1 MNEWRLRAQLRRRAR
16 RRYLAAAYERW
27 RAAPA
32 RPTQHGRGSQV
43 LLTLLWLLVPG
54 VLAVACAWLL
64 WLVQSGPRPD
74 EVRPGMAALLAP
86 LLVVLVL
93 RGSLRR

>member
-43 LLTLLWLLVPG
+43 LLTLLWL
-54 VLAVACAWLL
+54 
-64 WLVQSGPRPD
+64 VQSGPRPD